1 MSLAATLNKDFKVC
15 INVII
20 MKTIWEQEKRESL
33 KWESQKRWEL
43 QNREIRQKRDW
54 RRKIIKL
61 PKLCQKFL
69 KTLWI
74 FTLRYN
80 WPSRSVC
87 RSWIWNTRFKTEQK
101 ESMIIFLF
109 SQGVGSTFHL
119 KRRLLTDHPSFW
131 FLSSDITRN
140 SFSSGQKERNKSF
153 SIKRKNI
160 CSSVSVSKVLKAVK
174 YKYEEEMICKI
185 NIGSGCDLNW
195 WGKLWATY
203 GFVIIEWQALAFE
216 HCCNSH
222 LERDDDDDDV
232 DDDGD
237 DHHHHH

>member
-1 MSLAATLNKDFKVC
+1 
-15 INVII
+15 
-20 MKTIWEQEKRESL
+20 
-33 KWESQKRWEL
+33 
-43 QNREIRQKRDW
+43 
-54 RRKIIKL
+54 
-61 PKLCQKFL
+61 
-69 KTLWI
+69 
-74 FTLRYN
+74 
-80 WPSRSVC
+80 
-87 RSWIWNTRFKTEQK
+87 
-101 ESMIIFLF
+101 MIIFLF

-119 KRRLLTDHPSFW
+119 RRRLLTDHPSFW

-140 SFSSGQKERNKSF
+140 FFSSGQRARNKSF

-203 GFVIIEWQALAFE
+203 GFVIIERQALAFE

-222 LERDDDDDDV
+222 LEKDDDK
-232 DDDGD
+232 D
-237 DHHHHH
+237 DHRHQDWCKSHIQKHHAWYIWRSWGRFWCSRPQTIDK